1 MSPNNLWRLI
11 ASTFGFV
18 FFGVSSFFLLPM
30 FVVILVLPLSV
41 ATRQRWSRVLTGA
54 WFLAFVHMIRMLGV
68 CTWGIEGRERLGRP
82 GQVII
87 ANHPMFLD
95 IVFLLA
101 FAQGGNCV
109 IKSALRKNPFLTLP
123 IVGAGYIENDVAGL
137 MLEKTATALKAGES
151 LVMFPEG
158 TRTMPGQ
165 PIVFQRGASHV
176 ALKAAHVLTPVVLTC
191 EPLTFTKGK
200 PWYQVPDRKWHFQ
213 ITVGDDIALEPFRAK
228 GDSPIAAR
236 RLTEYLQR
244 YFESELKR
252 RDVHD
257 SRNEAVVDRV
267 A

>member
-1 MSPNNLWRLI
+1 MSPNNLWRLF
-11 ASTFGFV
+11 ASALGFV
-18 FFGVSSFFLLPM
+18 FFGVSSLVWLPM
-30 FVVILVLPLSV
+30 FVVLLALPLSV
-41 ATRQRWSRVLTGA
+41 STRQRWSRALIGT
-54 WFLAFVHMIRMLGV
+54 WFLAFVHVLRMLGV
-68 CTWGIEGRERLGRP
+68 CTWNIEGQARLGRP

-101 FAQGGNCV
+101 FAHGGNCV

-123 IVGAGYIENDVAGL
+123 ILGAGYIENDAAEP
-137 MLEKTATALKAGES
+137 MLEKTAAALGAGES

-158 TRTMPGQ
+158 TRTVPGQ
-165 PIVFQRGASHV
+165 PIAFQRGAAHV
-176 ALKAAHVLTPVVLTC
+176 ALKAARVLTPVVLTC

-200 PWYQVPDRKWHFQ
+200 PWYQVPERKWHFQ

-244 YFESELKR
+244 HFESELER
-252 RDVHD
+252 RDAHD
-257 SRNEAVVDRV
+257 SRNEAIVNRV